1 MMKVMFLSGP
11 LYMSVLTV
19 NPEKRDPSDVVK
31 DPSCSHQSRT
41 VVTTKVV
48 GQVRH
53 EQEVFYLAT
62 LQLPDYT
69 ESVVDE

>member
-1 MMKVMFLSGP
+1 MF
-11 LYMSVLTV
+11 VLTV

-31 DPSCSHQSRT
+31 DPSCSRQSRT

-69 ESVVDE
+69 ESVVDK